1 MLSVLAKQYIN
12 QNLVVHGMTQKTLSD
27 RADVPPSTLH
37 SYIQGKTSNPNID
50 NLIRIAAVFGDP
62 PEVIH
67 AMRRSAQE
75 TANVENAMIKAADDK
90 ALMEKHAEL
99 VRATLSQLLDEYRFQ
114 TATQQQEI
122 MQHADLR
129 VAEAKS
135 EASAQC
141 SLVAEQ
147 CREHEQEYKAHCDA
161 VLAAERK
168 NSAALISHLQDN
180 IAYLR
185 SLVRNVSILA
195 ALFGAYSLYAYKT
208 FDVHDPT
215 RGLNRGGR
223 TDLPFILFVIIL
235 SYIVVS
241 MLVGL
246 VRRLRKSS
254 VKE

>member
-1 MLSVLAKQYIN
+1 MLSVLVKQYIN
-12 QNLVVHGMTQKTLSD
+12 QNLVIHGMTHKALSD
-27 RADVPPSTLH
+27 QSGVPPSTLH
-37 SYIQGKTSNPNID
+37 SYIQGKTSNPNVD

-62 PEVIH
+62 ASVIH
-67 AMRRSAQE
+67 AMIRQSHE
-75 TANVENAMIKAADDK
+75 TANVENKMIEASDDK

-99 VRATLSQLLDEYRFQ
+99 IRTNISQLLDEYRMQ
-114 TATQQQEI
+114 TAAQQQEI
-122 MQHADLR
+122 MQLARD
-129 VAEAKS
+129 
-135 EASAQC
+135 
-141 SLVAEQ
+141 
-147 CREHEQEYKAHCDA
+147 QETQYRQHCDELIA
-161 VLAAERK
+161 VERKSSTVLA
-168 NSAALISHLQDN
+168 SQLQDN

-208 FDVHDPT
+208 FDVEDPT

-241 MLVGL
+241 MLAGL

-254 VKE
+254 TKE

>member
-1 MLSVLAKQYIN
+1 MQLARDQETQYRQHCDELIAVERKSSTVLA
-12 QNLVVHGMTQKTLSD
+12 
-27 RADVPPSTLH
+27 
-37 SYIQGKTSNPNID
+37 
-50 NLIRIAAVFGDP
+50 
-62 PEVIH
+62 
-67 AMRRSAQE
+67 
-75 TANVENAMIKAADDK
+75 
-90 ALMEKHAEL
+90 
-99 VRATLSQLLDEYRFQ
+99 SQ
-114 TATQQQEI
+114 
-122 MQHADLR
+122 
-129 VAEAKS
+129 
-135 EASAQC
+135 
-141 SLVAEQ
+141 
-147 CREHEQEYKAHCDA
+147 
-161 VLAAERK
+161 
-168 NSAALISHLQDN
+168 LQDN

-208 FDVHDPT
+208 FDVEDPT